1 MGGGSANGLTHRR
14 EICWTKIDTTDLTFV
29 SQSDTFQMINYRAFF
44 DQNLEL
50 VGYENITIVGSLS
63 VVAPL
68 STRFT
73 SIVHNYNVR

>member
-1 MGGGSANGLTHRR
+1 
-14 EICWTKIDTTDLTFV
+14 
-29 SQSDTFQMINYRAFF
+29 MINYRAFF

-63 VVAPL
+63 VVATL